1 MELDELYNLL
11 DKRTR
16 EGLRDIIRGQRDAY
30 AGRETD
36 AERFYE
42 TFAPALQASDRL
54 FRELAPT
61 AARCA
66 RFTSSTAELRGRSD
80 RAAPT

>member
-11 DKRTR
+11 DKPTR

-30 AGRETD
+30 AGRESD

-54 FRELAPT
+54 FRELGSDGRSLRA
-61 AARCA
+61 
-66 RFTSSTAELRGRSD
+66 FTSSTAELRGRSD